1 MKKLFFLA
9 ILICCTVK
17 GFSQYYYNYNP
28 YLNPYN
34 YIQSYNAYMQQAQEN
49 YRLAQIRSQQIQEG
63 LRNGTIVVQSNGNT
77 CTHNNSQTTNNTS
90 NTRQNQSQPRLCG
103 QCNGKGWVVD
113 YVAGYGTQ
121 KLVWCNQCG
130 KKMMSNHY
138 HKTCPGCKGKGQ
150 W

>member
-34 YIQSYNAYMQQAQEN
+34 YMQSYNAYMQQVQEQN
-49 YRLAQIRSQQIQEG
+49 RQAWIRSQQIQEG
-63 LRNGTIVVQSNGNT
+63 LRNGTIQVQTNSNYQ
-77 CTHNNSQTTNNTS
+77 NNSNNNYQNNNTS
-90 NTRQNQSQPRLCG
+90 STQQRHQRQCK
-103 QCNGKGWVVD
+103 QCDGKGWVVD
-113 YVAGYGTQ
+113 YVSGYGTQ
-121 KLVWCNQCG
+121 KSTWCNQCG